1 VVNRELAEVAALVRR
16 ETGIALP
23 AAREMAVLAALE
35 RAAPG
40 LEPGAFV
47 RAAADPAGGRGLVD
61 RLIDEVTNQE
71 TSFLRDRAQ
80 LDEVDWPR
88 LLQGAEE
95 AGSGRIRVWSAGC
108 ATGEE
113 AYTLALL
120 AAEAFAP
127 APAPVEVLGTDISGA
142 ALAAA
147 AAGRYRERAMR
158 ALHPSL
164 RGRYFQLQPGGVY
177 LVGGPLRKLVRFRRH
192 NLAGER
198 IPPPGEV
205 TFDLV
210 TCRNVLIYFRTPL
223 AEQVIG
229 SLERSL
235 RPGGRLMLGAADALQ
250 RPPGGPAQQD
260 ARQTVRPAGHVR
272 PAARPLRQPL
282 GREAASS
289 RDQLLASALD
299 AANQGDGGSAQA
311 RVASLLADNPLDA
324 DAHFLDGLVALEA
337 GDPARAV
344 AALRRALYADAA
356 FALAAFALGRA
367 HDALGDEPAA
377 RRAYEQALRLL
388 ESDDGRHE
396 QLLQQ
401 IQTGDVAAACRARL
415 GGRP

>member
-1 VVNRELAEVAALVRR
+1 MNRELAEVAALVRR

-23 AAREMAVLAALE
+23 AAREMAVRAALQ

-47 RAAADPAGGRGLVD
+47 QAAADPAGGRGLVD

-88 LLQGAEE
+88 LLQGARA
-95 AGSGRIRVWSAGC
+95 AGSGRIRAWSAGC

-113 AYTLALL
+113 TYTLALL

-127 APAPVEVLGTDISGA
+127 APAPVEVLGTDISCA

-158 ALHPSL
+158 ALQPSL

-177 LVGGPLRKLVRFRRH
+177 LVGGPLRNLVRFRRH
-192 NLAGER
+192 NLAGEQ

-205 TFDLV
+205 AFDLV

-250 RPPGGPAQQD
+250 RRPAGPARHD
-260 ARQTVRPAGHVR
+260 ARQTARPAGHVR

-282 GREAASS
+282 GREAAPS

-299 AANQGDGGSAQA
+299 AADQGDGGSAQA
-311 RVASLLADNPLDA
+311 RVAALLADNPLDA

-367 HDALGDEPAA
+367 HDALRDEPAA
-377 RRAYEQALRLL
+377 RRAYGQALRLL
-388 ESDDGRHE
+388 ESEDGRHE

-401 IQTGDVAAACRARL
+401 IQTGDIAAACRARL